1 MEKQWAEAITDL
13 IGDARAAQLRFRV
26 KGESMAPTL
35 RPGDEVLVEAVSL
48 EALRP
53 GDLVLVQEEG
63 RSLLHRFL
71 GVRRQGGQ
79 RMVLTGGDRLWRA
92 DPPCPEE
99 ALKGRAVA
107 ILRGGRPLPLPAGR
121 WWAWRHRLR
130 TALWVVV
137 HRLRPLLPVL
147 LLLAFLAVSAEIGR
161 AAVTL
166 VSFEAEWVGDQVR
179 LTWETASEV
188 DNIGFYVVR
197 SEGEAGDFQR
207 VTDLIPSE
215 GDIIGGFYEWTDGDA
230 VPGTVYY
237 YLLEDVSATGF
248 SGYSGPVTT
257 AAEATA
263 TFTPTPT
270 FTSTPTPTPTPSPSA
285 TPSPSPTATPTPSP
299 TATATPSSTPSMT
312 ITPSPSATSTMMA
325 KPSSTATA
333 TSQPSAAPSATPLGP
348 TATQTPTLE
357 PSFTPTSTS
366 IMAPPPTMT
375 VATPT
380 MPPQPSLS
388 PPTATMVAVVVA
400 PPAEPDH
407 STEKM
412 VSEEELV
419 RGKRR
424 LTWSLIGIS
433 GAIGGTLLLIIL
445 ALIVFALYHWGFLR
459 HG

>member
-1 MEKQWAEAITDL
+1 VEKRWAEAITDI
-13 IGDARAAQLRFRV
+13 IGDGRAAQLRFRV

-35 RPGDEVLVEAVSL
+35 QPGDEVFVEAASL
-48 EALRP
+48 DALRP

-71 GVRRQGGQ
+71 GVRCQGEQ

-92 DPPCPEE
+92 DPLCPEE

-107 ILRGGRPLPLPAGR
+107 ILRGGRPLSLPAGR

-130 TALWVVV
+130 TALWVIVQ
-137 HRLRPLLPVL
+137 RLRLLLPVS
-147 LLLAFLAVSAEIGR
+147 LLLASLAVGTEIGQ

-166 VSFEAEWVGDQVR
+166 VSFEVEWVGDQVR

-197 SEGEAGDFQR
+197 REGEAGDFER

-215 GDIIGGFYEWTDGDA
+215 GDIIGGFYEWIDGDI

-248 SGYSGPVTT
+248 SGYAGPVST
-257 AAEATA
+257 APEATA
-263 TFTPTPT
+263 TFTPTAT
-270 FTSTPTPTPTPSPSA
+270 FTSTPTPTPTA
-285 TPSPSPTATPTPSP
+285 SPTATSTPSP
-299 TATATPSSTPSMT
+299 TATVTPSSTPSMT
-312 ITPSPSATSTMMA
+312 ITPSPSATSTMTP
-325 KPSSTATA
+325 KPSSAATA
-333 TSQPSAAPSATPLGP
+333 TSQPSATPSATPLRP
-348 TATQTPTLE
+348 TATQTATPE

-366 IMAPPPTMT
+366 VTASPPTMT
-375 VATPT
+375 VATAT
-380 MPPQPSLS
+380 MPPQPSLA
-388 PPTATMVAVVVA
+388 PPTATTVALVVE
-400 PPAEPDH
+400 PPAETDP
-407 STEKM
+407 STEKT
-412 VSEEELV
+412 VSEEELT
-419 RGKRR
+419 RAKRR
-424 LTWSLIGIS
+424 LTWSLIGIG